1 MLHDE
6 KWTLSWRPYGL
17 GCPSLRL
24 GAGRGQ
30 RAVFFGGVTVT
41 AATANGVRW
50 ETRSVLVAALSHFS
64 ELETKL
70 ELLRSGHNTDLME
83 DQVDALWI

>member
-1 MLHDE
+1 VLDGANE
-6 KWTLSWRPYGL
+6 SSSLVVSLS
-17 GCPSLRL
+17 
-24 GAGRGQ
+24 
-30 RAVFFGGVTVT
+30 T
-41 AATANGVRW
+41 AAAANGVRW

-70 ELLRSGHNTDLME
+70 ELLRSGRNTDLME